1 MWCRAVGDQAA
12 ARHPKVTGGK
22 AAVSGLESGHFRRQF
37 HRSSNSSCKFPET
50 IHIGKNLISAST
62 WLLLVR

>member
-1 MWCRAVGDQAA
+1 MTNSSGRVQNSVVQGGGRQAA

-37 HRSSNSSCKFPET
+37 HRSSDSSCKIKDEVFC
-50 IHIGKNLISAST
+50 H
-62 WLLLVR
+62 

>member
-1 MWCRAVGDQAA
+1 MWCRAVGSQAA

-37 HRSSNSSCKFPET
+37 HRSSDSSCNIAFAAPSINQGGDGFIKP
-50 IHIGKNLISAST
+50 
-62 WLLLVR
+62 